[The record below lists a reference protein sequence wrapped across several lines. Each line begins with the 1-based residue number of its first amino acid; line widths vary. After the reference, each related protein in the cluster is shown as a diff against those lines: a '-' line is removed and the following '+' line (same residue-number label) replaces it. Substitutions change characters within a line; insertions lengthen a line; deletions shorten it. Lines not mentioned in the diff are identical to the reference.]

1 MRKRK
6 ERVSEE
12 KRLLFFWRFFKKG
25 LLFGEE
31 RAERTNFLQSE
42 ELFCFGSRRAAT
54 KMQKEEFNTHTSAD
68 KEKIFIKTIMSD
80 DEEKKKKKFKKEK
93 KKEKKE
99 KKRKE
104 REEEKEKSKKSKK
117 KNKVVKEDEE
127 GETTTNAKIVG
138 DFGLAKSG
146 APFQKKFYEPSESIL
161 RLSEKDVKERRDSL
175 AITIENDGKKNGI
188 YNFTPLAT
196 FQEAG
201 FPKEILAVCKNF
213 QKPSPIQAQ
222 SWPII
227 MSGHDMVGIA
237 ATGSGKTLAFGLPAL
252 TQIKAQPPCKPGQP
266 ACLVLAPTRELA
278 QQTAKVFDDAGDA
291 TGIKCVCVYGGGPK
305 YLQKQEMKQSGFAV
319 IVATPGR
326 LRDFMN
332 DGDVRLDRVTILILD
347 EADRMLDLGFEPEIR
362 AIAGATRADRQTV
375 MFSATWPNSVQG
387 LAAEFMTNPIKCRIG
402 AEGLKASHSIKQI
415 VEVVEPH
422 EKDQHLH
429 RLLNKYLGSEK
440 VTPRCLV
447 FALYKKECARVH
459 DLLRRNWKSASI
471 HGDMSQHDREQS
483 VASFK
488 SGKTPILVAT
498 DVAARGLDIPGVEY
512 VINYTFPLTTED
524 YVHRIGRT
532 GRAGATGVAHTLF
545 TVHDKSRAGELANVL
560 REAGETVPESL
571 SKFGTHVKKKES
583 KLYGAHFKDIDMSAK
598 ATKITFD

>member
-1 MRKRK
+1 M
-6 ERVSEE
+6 
-12 KRLLFFWRFFKKG
+12 G
-25 LLFGEE
+25 DD
-31 RAERTNFLQSE
+31 N
-42 ELFCFGSRRAAT
+42 
-54 KMQKEEFNTHTSAD
+54 KMV
-68 KEKIFIKTIMSD
+68 
-80 DEEKKKKKFKKEK
+80 KKEK
-93 KKEKKE
+93 RDKGDRKEKKSKREKKE
-99 KKRKE
+99 KKDKRSRSDTVQDCE
-104 REEEKEKSKKSKK
+104 DNQTKKMKIK
-117 KNKVVKEDEE
+117 TTA
-127 GETTTNAKIVG
+127 TTTTMNTNTNSFVLLTQSHQNNNNQNAKIVG
-138 DFGLAKSG
+138 DFSLIKSG
-146 APFQKKFYEPSESIL
+146 GNFQKRFYVPNEEIKN
-161 RLSEKDVKERRDSL
+161 LSKKDVNARRESL
-175 AITIENDGKKNGI
+175 AITIENDPGTD
-188 YNFTPLAT
+188 NFTPLVQFT
-196 FQEAG
+196 EAG

-213 QKPSPIQAQ
+213 LKPSPIQSQ

-227 MSGHDMVGIA
+227 MSGYDMVGIA

-252 TQIKAQPPCKPGQP
+252 TQIKSLPPCKAGQP

-278 QQTAKVFDDAGDA
+278 QQTAKVFHDAGDA

-332 DGDVRLDRVTILILD
+332 DGDIRLDRVTMLILD

-362 AIAGATRADRQTV
+362 AIASATRADRQTV
-375 MFSATWPNSVQG
+375 MFSATWPKSVQG
-387 LAAEFMTNPIKCRIG
+387 LAAEFMSSPVMCRIG
-402 AEGLKASHSIKQI
+402 AEGLKASHTIKQI

-422 EKDQHLH
+422 EKDQHLN

-471 HGDMSQHDREQS
+471 HGDMSQQDREKS

-488 SGKTPILVAT
+488 SGETPILVAT

-532 GRAGATGVAHTLF
+532 GRAGATGIAHTLF
-545 TVHDKSRAGELANVL
+545 TVHDKARAGELANVL
-560 REAGETVPESL
+560 REAGEEVPESL

-583 KLYGAHFKDIDMSAK
+583 KLYGAHFKDVDMSAK
-598 ATKITFD
+598 STKITFD

>member
-1 MRKRK
+1 
-6 ERVSEE
+6 
-12 KRLLFFWRFFKKG
+12 
-25 LLFGEE
+25 
-31 RAERTNFLQSE
+31 
-42 ELFCFGSRRAAT
+42 
-54 KMQKEEFNTHTSAD
+54 
-68 KEKIFIKTIMSD
+68 MSD
-80 DEEKKKKKFKKEK
+80 GNDKKEKKKKKKE

-104 REEEKEKSKKSKK
+104 REEEKERKKRKTKK
-117 KNKVVKEDEE
+117 EEEE
-127 GETTTNAKIVG
+127 GTTTTTTTTTTPNAKIVG
-138 DFGLAKSG
+138 DFALAKSG
-146 APFQKKFYEPSESIL
+146 APFQKKFYTPCESIL
-161 RLSEKDVKERRDSL
+161 RLSEKDVEERRNSL
-175 AITIENDGKKNGI
+175 AITIENDNKKD
-188 YNFTPLAT
+188 NFTPLAT

-252 TQIKAQPPCKPGQP
+252 TQIKAQPPCKAGQP

-332 DGDVRLDRVTILILD
+332 DGDIRLDRVTILILD

-440 VTPRCLV
+440 IIPRCLV
-447 FALYKKECARVH
+447 FALYKKECARIH

-483 VASFK
+483 VSSFK
-488 SGKTPILVAT
+488 NGQTPILVAT

-532 GRAGATGVAHTLF
+532 GRAGATGIAHTLF

-560 REAGETVPESL
+560 REAGEEVPESL

>member
-1 MRKRK
+1 MQQVFNPLLLYFQLVHFYNNAEKKRK
-6 ERVSEE
+6 SFRG
-12 KRLLFFWRFFKKG
+12 KTPAFFLCVFFKKRDCFSTTEKN
-25 LLFGEE
+25 LNQFFFC
-31 RAERTNFLQSE
+31 RTKKSCSVWE
-42 ELFCFGSRRAAT
+42 PTSRHYVLVKCKKKNSPHARR
-54 KMQKEEFNTHTSAD
+54 AD

-80 DEEKKKKKFKKEK
+80 DEERKKKKFKKEK

-146 APFQKKFYEPSESIL
+146 APFKKKFYEPSESIL

-175 AITIENDGKKNGI
+175 AITIENDGKK

-488 SGKTPILVAT
+488 SGKLQ
-498 DVAARGLDIPGVEY
+498 Y
-512 VINYTFPLTTED
+512 
-524 YVHRIGRT
+524 
-532 GRAGATGVAHTLF
+532 
-545 TVHDKSRAGELANVL
+545 
-560 REAGETVPESL
+560 
-571 SKFGTHVKKKES
+571 
-583 KLYGAHFKDIDMSAK
+583 
-598 ATKITFD
+598 

>member
-1 MRKRK
+1 
-6 ERVSEE
+6 
-12 KRLLFFWRFFKKG
+12 
-25 LLFGEE
+25 
-31 RAERTNFLQSE
+31 
-42 ELFCFGSRRAAT
+42 
-54 KMQKEEFNTHTSAD
+54 
-68 KEKIFIKTIMSD
+68 MSD
-80 DEEKKKKKFKKEK
+80 DEEKKKKKEKEKLKKEK

-117 KNKVVKEDEE
+117 KNKVVKEEEDKE

-252 TQIKAQPPCKPGQP
+252 IQIKAQPPCKPGQP

-305 YLQKQEMKQSGFAV
+305 YLQKQEMKQMRTELNY
-319 IVATPGR
+319 I
-326 LRDFMN
+326 
-332 DGDVRLDRVTILILD
+332 
-347 EADRMLDLGFEPEIR
+347 
-362 AIAGATRADRQTV
+362 
-375 MFSATWPNSVQG
+375 
-387 LAAEFMTNPIKCRIG
+387 IK
-402 AEGLKASHSIKQI
+402 
-415 VEVVEPH
+415 
-422 EKDQHLH
+422 
-429 RLLNKYLGSEK
+429 
-440 VTPRCLV
+440 
-447 FALYKKECARVH
+447 
-459 DLLRRNWKSASI
+459 
-471 HGDMSQHDREQS
+471 
-483 VASFK
+483 
-488 SGKTPILVAT
+488 
-498 DVAARGLDIPGVEY
+498 
-512 VINYTFPLTTED
+512 
-524 YVHRIGRT
+524 
-532 GRAGATGVAHTLF
+532 
-545 TVHDKSRAGELANVL
+545 
-560 REAGETVPESL
+560 
-571 SKFGTHVKKKES
+571 
-583 KLYGAHFKDIDMSAK
+583 
-598 ATKITFD
+598 

>member
-1 MRKRK
+1 MQQVFNPLLLYFQLVHFYNNAEKKRK
-6 ERVSEE
+6 SFRG
-12 KRLLFFWRFFKKG
+12 KTPAFFLGVFFKKRDC
-25 LLFGEE
+25 FSTTEKS
-31 RAERTNFLQSE
+31 RADRRKRTNFLQNKKSCSSVWE
-42 ELFCFGSRRAAT
+42 ATSRHYVLVKCKKKNSPHARR
-54 KMQKEEFNTHTSAD
+54 AD

-80 DEEKKKKKFKKEK
+80 DEERKKKKFKKEK

-146 APFQKKFYEPSESIL
+146 APFKKKFYEPSESIL

-175 AITIENDGKKNGI
+175 AITIENDGKK

-326 LRDFMN
+326 LRD
-332 DGDVRLDRVTILILD
+332 L
-347 EADRMLDLGFEPEIR
+347 
-362 AIAGATRADRQTV
+362 
-375 MFSATWPNSVQG
+375 
-387 LAAEFMTNPIKCRIG
+387 
-402 AEGLKASHSIKQI
+402 
-415 VEVVEPH
+415 
-422 EKDQHLH
+422 
-429 RLLNKYLGSEK
+429 
-440 VTPRCLV
+440 
-447 FALYKKECARVH
+447 
-459 DLLRRNWKSASI
+459 
-471 HGDMSQHDREQS
+471 
-483 VASFK
+483 
-488 SGKTPILVAT
+488 
-498 DVAARGLDIPGVEY
+498 
-512 VINYTFPLTTED
+512 
-524 YVHRIGRT
+524 
-532 GRAGATGVAHTLF
+532 
-545 TVHDKSRAGELANVL
+545 
-560 REAGETVPESL
+560 
-571 SKFGTHVKKKES
+571 
-583 KLYGAHFKDIDMSAK
+583 
-598 ATKITFD
+598 

>member
-1 MRKRK
+1 MSRHFEITTAK
-6 ERVSEE
+6 EPKQNTRGVKKDRNKNMSEE
-12 KRLLFFWRFFKKG
+12 DKK
-25 LLFGEE
+25 E
-31 RAERTNFLQSE
+31 
-42 ELFCFGSRRAAT
+42 
-54 KMQKEEFNTHTSAD
+54 H
-68 KEKIFIKTIMSD
+68 
-80 DEEKKKKKFKKEK
+80 KKKSKKEK
-93 KKEKKE
+93 KKKDKKE

-104 REEEKEKSKKSKK
+104 REEEKEKGTKSKK
-117 KNKVVKEDEE
+117 LKEEV
-127 GETTTNAKIVG
+127 GGTTTTTPNAKIVG

-146 APFQKKFYEPSESIL
+146 APFQKKFYTPCESIL
-161 RLSEKDVKERRDSL
+161 RLTEKDVEERRDSL
-175 AITIENDGKKNGI
+175 AITIENDNKKN
-188 YNFTPLAT
+188 NFTPLAT

-415 VEVVEPH
+415 VEVV
-422 EKDQHLH
+422 
-429 RLLNKYLGSEK
+429 
-440 VTPRCLV
+440 V
-447 FALYKKECARVH
+447 F
-459 DLLRRNWKSASI
+459 
-471 HGDMSQHDREQS
+471 
-483 VASFK
+483 
-488 SGKTPILVAT
+488 
-498 DVAARGLDIPGVEY
+498 
-512 VINYTFPLTTED
+512 
-524 YVHRIGRT
+524 
-532 GRAGATGVAHTLF
+532 
-545 TVHDKSRAGELANVL
+545 
-560 REAGETVPESL
+560 
-571 SKFGTHVKKKES
+571 
-583 KLYGAHFKDIDMSAK
+583 
-598 ATKITFD
+598 

>member
-1 MRKRK
+1 M
-6 ERVSEE
+6 
-12 KRLLFFWRFFKKG
+12 
-25 LLFGEE
+25 
-31 RAERTNFLQSE
+31 
-42 ELFCFGSRRAAT
+42 
-54 KMQKEEFNTHTSAD
+54 
-68 KEKIFIKTIMSD
+68 
-80 DEEKKKKKFKKEK
+80 
-93 KKEKKE
+93 
-99 KKRKE
+99 
-104 REEEKEKSKKSKK
+104 
-117 KNKVVKEDEE
+117 
-127 GETTTNAKIVG
+127 
-138 DFGLAKSG
+138 AKSG
-146 APFQKKFYEPSESIL
+146 APFQKKFYTPCESIL
-161 RLSEKDVKERRDSL
+161 RLSEKDVEERRNSL
-175 AITIENDGKKNGI
+175 AITIENDNKKD
-188 YNFTPLAT
+188 NFTPLAT

-252 TQIKAQPPCKPGQP
+252 TQIKAQPPCKAGQP

-332 DGDVRLDRVTILILD
+332 DGDIRLDRVTILILD

-440 VTPRCLV
+440 IIPRCLV
-447 FALYKKECARVH
+447 FALYKKECARIH

-483 VASFK
+483 VSSFK
-488 SGKTPILVAT
+488 NGQTPILVAT

-532 GRAGATGVAHTLF
+532 GRAGATGIAHTLF

-560 REAGETVPESL
+560 REAGEEVPESL